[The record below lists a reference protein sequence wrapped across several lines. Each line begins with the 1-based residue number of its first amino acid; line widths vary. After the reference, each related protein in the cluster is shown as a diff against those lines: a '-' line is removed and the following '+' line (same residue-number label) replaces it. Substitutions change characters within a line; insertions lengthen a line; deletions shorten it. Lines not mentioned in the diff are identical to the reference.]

1 MFRPEVRHTRK
12 QEEPNMATPQPAIFN
27 EMGRNQWYIHI
38 SRTDGAD
45 LNKIK
50 GVLRDTINA
59 AGGQPGMNLCIGFGP
74 KLNAD
79 LGGPGVEDFQSY
91 ETFVSGDGS
100 GREAKGTQEE
110 LLLWYNGPDKDMIWE
125 MQFNARTAL
134 ENNMSVARETPT
146 FVWRDSWDM
155 TGFVD
160 GTGNPEDHRQP
171 EVALIPEG
179 SAGAGGS
186 FSIAQRWV
194 HDLSGFNA
202 LPVSDQENVFGRMKA
217 PATDK
222 LPTIVPASHLAHVE
236 LREDGNHGHEG
247 SEKRNEIAR
256 RSTPYAFHDGTVGL
270 YFMAFCSSQA
280 PLRERMNIMYN
291 TDGSGVRDQLTD
303 FSNPASG
310 SFYFMPS
317 VEDLNSMLA

>member
-1 MFRPEVRHTRK
+1 
-12 QEEPNMATPQPAIFN
+12 MATPQPAIFD
-27 EMGRNQWYIHI
+27 EMGRSQWYVHL

-45 LNKIK
+45 IGHIK

-59 AGGQPGMNLCIGFGP
+59 AAGQPGMNLCMGFGP
-74 KLNAD
+74 TLNEA
-79 LGGPGVEDFQSY
+79 LSGPGVDDFQAY
-91 ETFVSGDGS
+91 ETIVSGDGS
-100 GREAKGTQEE
+100 GKEAKGTQEE

-134 ENNMSVARETPT
+134 EGHMSVARETPT

-160 GTGNPEDHRQP
+160 GTGNPEGHRQP

-179 SAGAGGS
+179 QAGAGGS
-186 FSIAQRWV
+186 FAIAQRWV
-194 HDLSGFNA
+194 HDLTGFNNLELA
-202 LPVSDQENVFGRMKA
+202 EQEAVFGRKKA
-217 PATDK
+217 PATEKTD
-222 LPTIVPASHLAHVE
+222 TIPAGSHLAHVE
-236 LREDGNHGHEG
+236 LREDGNNGHEG
-247 SEKRNEIAR
+247 SSKRNEIAR

-270 YFMAFCSSQA
+270 YFMAFCREQA
-280 PLRERMNIMYN
+280 PLRERMNLMYN
-291 TDGSGVRDQLTD
+291 VDGTGVRDQLTD

-317 VEDLNSMLA
+317 VEDMNGMLA

>member
-1 MFRPEVRHTRK
+1 
-12 QEEPNMATPQPAIFN
+12 MATPQPAIFN
-27 EMGRNQWYIHI
+27 EMGRNQWYVHL

-45 LNKIK
+45 LGHIK
-50 GVLRDTINA
+50 GVLRDSINA

-74 KLNAD
+74 TLNEA
-79 LGGPGVEDFQSY
+79 LGGPGVSDFQPY

-110 LLLWYNGPDKDMIWE
+110 LLLWYNGPEKDMIWE

-134 ENNMSVARETPT
+134 EGHMAVARETPT
-146 FVWRDSWDM
+146 FVWRDSWDF

-160 GTGNPEDHRQP
+160 GTGNPEEHRQP
-171 EVALIPEG
+171 EVAIIPDG
-179 SAGAGGS
+179 DTGAGGS
-186 FSIAQRWV
+186 FAIAQRWV
-194 HDLSGFNA
+194 HDLASFNA
-202 LPVSDQENVFGRMKA
+202 LSLDEQEAVFGRKKA
-217 PATDK
+217 PATEK
-222 LPTIVPASHLAHVE
+222 TATIPSTSHLAHVE
-236 LREDGNHGHEG
+236 LREDGNHGNEG
-247 SEKRNEIAR
+247 SGKRNEIAR

-270 YFMAFCSSQA
+270 YFMAFCREQA
-280 PLRERMNIMYN
+280 PLRERMNLMYN

-317 VEDLNSMLA
+317 VEDMNSMLA